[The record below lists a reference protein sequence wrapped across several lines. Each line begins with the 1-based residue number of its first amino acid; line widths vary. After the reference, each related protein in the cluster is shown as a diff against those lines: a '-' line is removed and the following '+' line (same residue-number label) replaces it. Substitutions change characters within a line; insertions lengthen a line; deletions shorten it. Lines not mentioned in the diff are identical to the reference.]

1 MIDMA
6 VVGRYVDPTALAA
19 ISNTAMICF
28 ISALSIGFTVGGTVM
43 TGVLLA
49 GIHLFIRQFL
59 GLFSS
64 DPEVLDLGVLYLGIC
79 CSVNFV
85 PYCVMHV
92 LDSFA
97 VGVGSPVFAM
107 ANSLF
112 QSVVIRLGL
121 SFALTTGFG
130 YGFLALC
137 IAEAVSPLPSALIAL
152 L

>member
-1 MIDMA
+1 M
-6 VVGRYVDPTALAA
+6 
-19 ISNTAMICF
+19 
-28 ISALSIGFTVGGTVM
+28 LS

-49 GIHLFIRQFL
+49 GIHLYIRPFL

-64 DPEVLDLGVLYLGIC
+64 DPEVLDRGVLYLGIC

-85 PYCVMHV
+85 PYCVMYI

-107 ANSLF
+107 ANSLL

-121 SFALTTGFG
+121 SFLLTMGLG
-130 YGFLALC
+130 YGFIGLC
-137 IAEAVSPLPSALIAL
+137 IAEAVSPLPSSLIAL
-152 L
+152 LYFRYGKWGGTLFATQRTGKA